1 MARVI
6 PSLEQQTL
14 RLTWHIV
21 GLHNATRG
29 RTGREGSRRFAVP
42 QYTGADMG
50 RAGTAAEENPAGNEA
65 ALLPQCGNEASDP
78 TATAPDHTPESTG
91 GKASLRHGG
100 KTSGAPARCRPRRD
114 CSRQASGNQQ
124 QFCR

>member
-1 MARVI
+1 MARMI

-21 GLHNATRG
+21 GLYNAIRG
-29 RTGREGSRRFAVP
+29 RTGKEGSRRFAVP

-50 RAGTAAEENPAGNEA
+50 RAGMAAEENPAGNEA
-65 ALLPQCGNEASDP
+65 ALLPQSGNEASDP
-78 TATAPDHTPESTG
+78 TARVPGHTPESPR

-100 KTSGAPARCRPRRD
+100 
-114 CSRQASGNQQ
+114 
-124 QFCR
+124 